1 MITRKNVAHHIDL
14 IKTTGNQG
22 VFEDALEW
30 VELRLLRYCSVMEA
44 VQDAAHVLAWENLPE
59 VVIEEEQKVGPNSRQ
74 ADSTR
79 KGT

>member
-1 MITRKNVAHHIDL
+1 MISRKEVTHHIDL

-44 VQDAAHVLAWENLPE
+44 V
-59 VVIEEEQKVGPNSRQ
+59 
-74 ADSTR
+74 
-79 KGT
+79 